1 MKQIDGKNV
10 VKAAESK
17 KQSFEKQNKRAL
29 RRSNDDP
36 ATLDESFRETSDEN
50 NESVPAALNN
60 PNKAG
65 STNRNKYASKLMA
78 YISSWNYREVAGG
91 WKFNKVLQTWAIDNI
106 FDIEKVDI
114 VLFDALVPYVIT
126 MKGASVD
133 RLFANAE
140 EIITENVKDKETS
153 DEVNDKSI
161 EAGEEKKRKWMK
173 CNEGDSTSD
182 SRLKRARKIK
192 FEFSIL
198 LNKIESS

>member
-1 MKQIDGKNV
+1 MKQIDEKNV
-10 VKAAESK
+10 VEAAKTK

-29 RRSNDDP
+29 RRSNDDS
-36 ATLDESFRETSDEN
+36 AALDESLSETFDDN
-50 NESVPAALNN
+50 DESVPAALNDQ
-60 PNKAG
+60 KKSG
-65 STNRNKYASKLMA
+65 STNRNKYASKLMG

-91 WKFNKVLQTWAIDNI
+91 WKFNKVLQTWALDNI
-106 FDIEKVDI
+106 FDIEKIDI
-114 VLFDALVPYVIT
+114 ALFDALVPYVVTI
-126 MKGASVD
+126 KGASVD
-133 RLFANAE
+133 RLLASAE
-140 EIITENVKDKETS
+140 EIITKDVKDKETS

-198 LNKIESS
+198 NKTESS